1 MLWRVQQEIEADGA
15 QALQPPFATRGLS
28 VDYGNGP
35 VLRNVDFEAPAASL
49 TAIVG
54 PNGAGKS
61 TLIKAALGLQRVT
74 GGQALFWNRP
84 LRESRQRVGYVP
96 QRGSVDWDFPVSV
109 TDVVTMG
116 RYGMLGWLKPV
127 TAAHRRAAVDYLD
140 QVGMADFADRQISRL
155 SGGQQQRV
163 FVARALAQEADL
175 YFLDEPFAG
184 VDAATEG
191 VLVDVLRRLRDAGKS
206 AIVVHHDLA
215 TVADYF
221 DHLLLLNGEVV
232 AAGPARETLTVD
244 NLQRAYGGRLAFLEG
259 AAGAALRR

>member
-1 MLWRVQQEIEADGA
+1 MLRRVVETGEEGRA
-15 QALQPPFATRGLS
+15 QTAPSPFSTRGLS

-35 VLRNVDFEAPAASL
+35 VVRSVDFDAPPASL
-49 TAIVG
+49 IAIVG

-61 TLIKAALGLQRVT
+61 TLIKASLGLQRACA
-74 GGQALFWNRP
+74 GEARFWGKP
-84 LRESRQRVGYVP
+84 LRDMRKRIGYVP
-96 QRGSVDWDFPVSV
+96 QRGSVDWEFPVSV

-116 RYGMLGWLKPV
+116 RYGMLGWLRPV

-184 VDAATEG
+184 VDAATEKT
-191 VLVDVLRRLRDAGKS
+191 LVDVLRRLRDQGKT
-206 AIVVHHDLA
+206 AVIVHHDLA
-215 TVADYF
+215 TVTDYF
-221 DHLLLLNGEVV
+221 DQALLLNGEVI
-232 AAGPARETLTVD
+232 ASGEAGATMTVE
-244 NLQRAYGGRLAFLEG
+244 NLQRAYGGRLAFLESASG
-259 AAGAALRR
+259 PALRR

>member
-1 MLWRVQQEIEADGA
+1 MLRWIDERHLATSAAPAIA
-15 QALQPPFATRGLS
+15 PFETRGLS

-35 VLRNVDFEAPAASL
+35 VLRSVDFTAPAASL
-49 TAIVG
+49 VAIVG

-61 TLIKAALGLQRVT
+61 TLIKAALGLQRAT
-74 GGQALFWNRP
+74 AGEARFWERP
-84 LRESRQRVGYVP
+84 LRDIRKRVGYVP
-96 QRGSVDWDFPVSV
+96 QRGSVDWEFPVSV

-116 RYGMLGWLKPV
+116 RYGMLGWLRPV
-127 TAAHRRAAVDYLD
+127 TSAHRRAAIDYLD

-184 VDAATEG
+184 VDAATEKT
-191 VLVDVLRRLRDAGKS
+191 LIDVLRRLRDQGKT
-206 AIVVHHDLA
+206 AVIVHHDLA

-221 DHLLLLNGEVV
+221 DHILLLNGEVI
-232 AAGPARETLTVD
+232 ASGPVD
-244 NLQRAYGGRLAFLEG
+244 EAMTIENLQRAYGGRLAFLESAHV
-259 AAGAALRR
+259 AARS

>member
-1 MLWRVQQEIEADGA
+1 MLRRVQQHEEAA
-15 QALQPPFATRGLS
+15 TAASVPPFATRGLS

-35 VLRNVDFEAPAASL
+35 VLRSVDFTCPAASL

-61 TLIKAALGLQRVT
+61 SLIKAALGVQRAT
-74 GGQALFWNRP
+74 AGEARFWGGT
-84 LRESRQRVGYVP
+84 LREMRKRVGYVP

-109 TDVVTMG
+109 TDVVAMG
-116 RYGMLGWLKPV
+116 RYGMLGWFRPV

-184 VDAATEG
+184 VDASTEKT
-191 VLVDVLRRLRDAGKS
+191 LIDVLRRLRDQGKT
-206 AIVVHHDLA
+206 AIIVHHDLA
-215 TVADYF
+215 TVTDYF
-221 DHLLLLNGEVV
+221 DHVLLLNGE
-232 AAGPARETLTVD
+232 AIAFGPASETMTVE
-244 NLQRAYGGRLAFLEG
+244 NLQRAYGGKLTFIKG
-259 AAGAALRR
+259 AAFRS

>member
-1 MLWRVQQEIEADGA
+1 MLRRVVEREDPVGA
-15 QALQPPFATRGLS
+15 LMAPAPFSTQGLS

-35 VLRNVDFEAPAASL
+35 VVRSVDFNAPPASL
-49 TAIVG
+49 VAIVG

-61 TLIKAALGLQRVT
+61 TLIKASLGLQRASA
-74 GGQALFWNRP
+74 GEARFWGRP
-84 LRESRQRVGYVP
+84 LRDMRKRIGYVP

-116 RYGMLGWLKPV
+116 RYGMLGWLRPV
-127 TAAHRRAAVDYLD
+127 TAAHRRAAIDYLD

-184 VDAATEG
+184 VDAATEKT
-191 VLVDVLRRLRDAGKS
+191 LIDVLRRLRDQGKT
-206 AIVVHHDLA
+206 AVIVHHDLA
-215 TVADYF
+215 TVTDYF
-221 DHLLLLNGEVV
+221 DHVLLLNGEVIASG
-232 AAGPARETLTVD
+232 AAKDTMTVE

-259 AAGAALRR
+259 ASGAAVRR

>member
-1 MLWRVQQEIEADGA
+1 MLRRLHDSERQSGAGA
-15 QALQPPFATRGLS
+15 QVAPFSLRGLT

-35 VLRNVDFEAPAASL
+35 VLRSVDFDAPAHAL
-49 TAIVG
+49 VAVVG

-61 TLIKAALGLQRVT
+61 TLIKAALGLQ
-74 GGQALFWNRP
+74 ALNAGEARFWGRP
-84 LRESRQRVGYVP
+84 LREMRKRVGYVP
-96 QRGSVDWDFPVSV
+96 QRGSVDWEFPVSV

-116 RYGMLGWLKPV
+116 RYGMLGWLRPV
-127 TAAHRRAAVDYLD
+127 TTAHRRAAVDYLD

-184 VDAATEG
+184 VDAATEKT
-191 VLVDVLRRLRDAGKS
+191 LIDVLRRLRDQGKT

-215 TVADYF
+215 TVTDYF
-221 DHLLLLNGEVV
+221 DDVLLLNGEVI
-232 AAGPARETLTVD
+232 AAGPAAETMSVA

-259 AAGAALRR
+259 ASGAAFRR